1 MEQRAHDNDGFWRP
15 AEVRWFK
22 SRPVKSIRDLG
33 DLTTYASMFH
43 ALKKSNL
50 LDLTKL
56 AVVVTPCQISTIRK
70 MQLLHIV
77 PRHLVTFTIGLF
89 CFENFLMH
97 EDGTKFLAKKIGANL
112 DQIEKINLKED
123 FTAKLKNGNVEHFDL
138 DDLVPIV
145 RSGCL
150 ACTDFSNYSAD
161 I

>member
-1 MEQRAHDNDGFWRP
+1 
-15 AEVRWFK
+15 
-22 SRPVKSIRDLG
+22 
-33 DLTTYASMFH
+33 
-43 ALKKSNL
+43 
-50 LDLTKL
+50 
-56 AVVVTPCQISTIRK
+56 
-70 MQLLHIV
+70 
-77 PRHLVTFTIGLF
+77 
-89 CFENFLMH
+89 MH

-161 I
+161 ISVGGIGSPEGYTTTIVRNQAAQRLISLAIRQGYLEETDPKNALEMVERMAERKKSRGENVLTKRKAKMTV